1 MKDEPLIN
9 LRPKTIEERLLWASL
24 DNEKLTQKVKDLN
37 FKIGILNSEI
47 DEIKHLMKQ
56 EEKGALIL
64 KNKKLTEQIKDK
76 ENRIKDL
83 KRDNE
88 LFLQKIIKLQAPK

>member
-1 MKDEPLIN
+1 MN

-64 KNKKLTEQIKDK
+64 KNKKLTEQLKDK